1 MYWTVWLW
9 HWLTSQFPHVQ
20 CVLLVLL
27 FVLSS
32 NEEVGLAWETL
43 NASDFGVLVLSLNC
57 IQTQFS
63 QLQNSLVAVDKKD
76 LEGLSGPCI
85 P

>member
-1 MYWTVWLW
+1 M
-9 HWLTSQFPHVQ
+9 Q

-43 NASDFGVLVLSLNC
+43 NTSDFGVLVLSLNC
-57 IQTQFS
+57 IQTGGEP
-63 QLQNSLVAVDKKD
+63 SLASSKIVPVDTKD
-76 LEGLSGPCI
+76 LEGLSGPFI